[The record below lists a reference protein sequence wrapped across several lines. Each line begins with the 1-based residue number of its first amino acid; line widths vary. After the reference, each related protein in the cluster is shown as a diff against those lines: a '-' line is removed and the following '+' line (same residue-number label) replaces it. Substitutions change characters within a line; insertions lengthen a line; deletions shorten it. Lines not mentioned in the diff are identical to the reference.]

1 MSRLTRLFAR
11 LINGP
16 RDPRRWPL
24 PTAGKGSAGTSRGE
38 GGAGASTLEQIAAP
52 PERMADEGAVRLNPA
67 WRSAA
72 SHDEQDTSRWIVEPT
87 TGQPIAPRAQPGYY
101 PGFHTLD
108 QQAFWDDATR
118 TLVLDRVNNV
128 PPIRFF
134 REDELPLMQAVV
146 DRLIPQDDREA
157 AYRVPIVPIIDK
169 KLVEDRIPGYRY
181 EDMPP
186 QREAMRL
193 GLRGIEAIAGHM
205 FGKAFVELAPTEQ
218 DEVLLTLHDG
228 KPPAGEDI
236 WKQVPAVHFWVQ
248 ILNDA
253 VEAYYAHPY
262 AWDEIGF
269 GGPAFPRG
277 YFRLNFGE
285 PEPWEVE
292 ERRYAWAPPP
302 TARSA
307 DDQPIG
313 HGEVRY
319 VPGQAGTH

>member
-1 MSRLTRLFAR
+1 MAR
-11 LINGP
+11 LPAFLARIINGP
-16 RDPRRWPL
+16 RDPRQWPVD
-24 PTAGKGSAGTSRGE
+24 SAGGQRI
-38 GGAGASTLEQIAAP
+38 EQAP
-52 PERMADEGAVRLNPA
+52 APAERLAEEGAVRLNPA

-72 SHDEQDTSRWIVEPT
+72 SEGTKDTARWIVEPT

-108 QQAFWDDATR
+108 QQAFWDEATR
-118 TLVLDRVNNV
+118 KLVLDRVNNV

-134 REDELPLMQAVV
+134 HEHELPLIQAVV
-146 DRLIPQDDREA
+146 DRLIPQDDREK
-157 AYRVPIVPIIDK
+157 AYRVPIVPVIDK
-169 KLVEDRIPGYRY
+169 KLYENREPGYRY

-193 GLRGIEAIAGHM
+193 GLQGIEEIARQL
-205 FGKAFVELAPTEQ
+205 FGKAFVELGPAEQ
-218 DEVLLTLHDG
+218 DDVLLTLHDG
-228 KPPAGEDI
+228 KPPAGEHI
-236 WKQVPAVHFWVQ
+236 WKQVSAVHFWVQ

-262 AWDEIGF
+262 AWDEVGY
-269 GGPAFPRG
+269 GGPAYPRG

-285 PEPWEVE
+285 PEPWEAE
-292 ERRYAWAPPP
+292 EQRYAWAPPP
-302 TARSA
+302 DARSA
-307 DDQPIG
+307 EDRPIG